1 MSNLRHIGVGQQLI
15 SRVLSTTG
23 VRTKHS
29 TKQAETNTQI
39 KDTHKPTPRSKF
51 NAKK

>member
-15 SRVLSTTG
+15 SQVLSTTG

-29 TKQAETNTQI
+29 NKQAEINTQK
-39 KDTHKPTPRSKF
+39 KDTDKPAPRSKF